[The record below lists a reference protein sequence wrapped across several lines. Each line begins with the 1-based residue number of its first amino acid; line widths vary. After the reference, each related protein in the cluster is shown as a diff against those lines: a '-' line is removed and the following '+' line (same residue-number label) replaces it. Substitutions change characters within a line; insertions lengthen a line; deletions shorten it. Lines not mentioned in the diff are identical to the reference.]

1 MMKQMKP
8 QKKKKTLNPETRS
21 AHGTEISKKK
31 TPAKNGEV
39 KRRKK
44 KEKPKIS
51 CSNEERHTRRR
62 GRRTEEAVATHPT
75 PTSQIRR
82 GGEFRPPAR
91 PHSGGHPPPLS
102 PQPPPDP
109 ARTHPSLP
117 SHPTHTATGS
127 RGLPAA
133 RRVTQRLPRKPI
145 KQPPQVLLGRCCV
158 VVVVVVALGMAAS
171 EKVEL
176 ERES

>member
-8 QKKKKTLNPETRS
+8 QKKKKNFEPRNAKRTR
-21 AHGTEISKKK
+21 HRNLQKKK

-158 VVVVVVALGMAAS
+158 VVVVVALGMAAS